1 MKKNIGK
8 IELELKKG
16 DITSQSDISAVVNA
30 ANAELLP
37 GGGVAGAIHKAAGP
51 ELEQECRPLSPINP
65 GQAVIT
71 KAYNLPNKYVI
82 HTLGPVYGK
91 NKPEDKLLAGCY
103 RNSLKLAD
111 ENGIESIAF
120 PSISTG
126 AFGYPVSQASEIA
139 LQTIQST
146 SENLNKVKLV
156 RMVLWS
162 ESDYRTYAEILE
174 KM

>member
-16 DITSQSDISAVVNA
+16 DITSQSDIAAVVNA

-51 ELEQECRPLSPINP
+51 ELEKECNPLAPINP

-71 KAYNLPNKYVI
+71 KAYKLPNEYVI
-82 HTLGPVYGK
+82 HTLGPIYGK
-91 NKPEDKLLAGCY
+91 NKPGDKLLAGCY

-126 AFGYPVSQASEIA
+126 AFGFPVSQASEIA
-139 LQTIQST
+139 LITIQSMA
-146 SENLNKVKLV
+146 ENLNKVKLV

-162 ESDYRTYAEILE
+162 RSDYETYAEILE